1 MQVNI
6 MKEMKLNKL
15 YSVYCYDKDDY
26 FTNNKDVNDSCLG
39 IISSH
44 ESNNASYDFD
54 KAREYLENLNYNM
67 YLDNMDTRIYVLK
80 REGEPVSFALYNKIE
95 NTNDWVLELIYTH
108 SEYTTLG
115 LGTVLLRSSACDLR
129 NNGAENIHTTVAKN
143 NDASFNLH
151 KSFSKVEGVKTSV
164 DDVDNRLKFMFN
176 IKEMKTD
183 KTKDEA
189 EEILF

>member
-1 MQVNI
+1 

-26 FTNNKDVNDSCLG
+26 FANNKDVNDSCLG